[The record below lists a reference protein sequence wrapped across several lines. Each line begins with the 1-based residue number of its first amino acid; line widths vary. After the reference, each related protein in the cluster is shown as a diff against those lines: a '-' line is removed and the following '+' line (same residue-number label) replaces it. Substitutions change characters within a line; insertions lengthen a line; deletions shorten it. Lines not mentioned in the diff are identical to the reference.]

1 MTKSLKCILV
11 LLAGFLLAFSFSF
24 QANAQTIYK
33 KDPGFF
39 TPVLKSFSSDPMS
52 FILEPAVGYRFGR
65 HFDLALSSLLMFSK
79 KRFVN
84 NRGLSFMNIGLMLG
98 YTTSLSNRWQLRSQ
112 LAFYKMF
119 HINSDVHVVGPSSS
133 ELASLAF
140 YYEIPV
146 SGLVSFYPNA
156 GFLIGYSQGSLSS
169 SPQLARNLRGFVSG
183 GRLGFDIL
191 FKFSSNFYFTISP
204 CVRFERLNKA
214 DRYMDWQL
222 LSFKFNF

>member
-1 MTKSLKCILV
+1 MAESSKYGLIFFTG
-11 LLAGFLLAFSFSF
+11 LLLSFSF

-52 FILEPAVGYRFGR
+52 FTLEPAVGYRLGR
-65 HFDLALSSLLMFSK
+65 HFDLALSSLLMVSK
-79 KRFVN
+79 KRFN
-84 NRGLSFMNIGLMLG
+84 HRGGLSFMNIGLILG

-112 LAFYKMF
+112 LVFYKMF
-119 HINSDVHVVGPSSS
+119 LIHSNAYIVSPSSS

-146 SGLVSFYPNA
+146 SGLISFYPNA
-156 GFLIGYSQGSLSS
+156 GFLIGYSQGFLGSS
-169 SPQLARNLRGFVSG
+169 SHLVNSLRGFVSG

-191 FKFSSNFYFTISP
+191 FKFSSSFYFTISP
-204 CVRFERLNKA
+204 HVRFKWLNKA
-214 DRYMDWQL
+214 DRYTDWQL

>member
-1 MTKSLKCILV
+1 MAESSKYGLV
-11 LLAGFLLAFSFSF
+11 LLTGLLLSFSF

-52 FILEPAVGYRFGR
+52 FTLEPAVGYRFGR

-79 KRFVN
+79 KRFN
-84 NRGLSFMNIGLMLG
+84 HHGGLSFMNIGLMLG
-98 YTTSLSNRWQLRSQ
+98 YTISLSNRWQLRSQ
-112 LAFYKMF
+112 LVFYKMF
-119 HINSDVHVVGPSSS
+119 KITSNAYIVSPSNS

-146 SGLVSFYPNA
+146 SGLISFYPNA
-156 GFLIGYSQGSLSS
+156 GFLLGYNYGYLGSP
-169 SPQLARNLRGFVSG
+169 PQTVNKLRGFMSG

-191 FKFSSNFYFTISP
+191 FKFSSSFYFSISP
-204 CVRFERLNKA
+204 HVRFKWLNKA
-214 DRYMDWQL
+214 ERYTDWQL
-222 LSFKFNF
+222 LSFKLNF